1 MKQGIDPEIA
11 IMESYVLGETGE
23 TWRAVEEL
31 GSFTRL
37 KISLGKSPIC
47 IMTQGTADPT
57 TRRPAEDI

>member
-31 GSFTRL
+31 AP
-37 KISLGKSPIC
+37 SP
-47 IMTQGTADPT
+47 D
-57 TRRPAEDI
+57 